1 MSTLSFF
8 FEKSLLLDGSY
19 LRSSGVSLIVTRR
32 SERTPPLLVLLV
44 RIESGRVKV
53 WCDGWCRKVECPSK
67 LEWDEEFESGA
78 FDLESI

>member
-8 FEKSLLLDGSY
+8 FVKSLLLDGSY
-19 LRSSGVSLIVTRR
+19 PRSTGVSLMVTRR
-32 SERTPPLLVLLV
+32 SERMPPLLVLLV

-67 LEWDEEFESGA
+67 LEWDEELESGA
-78 FDLESI
+78 YDLRSI